1 MIRAANH
8 GRFGGGRGDAMKVG
22 ISLAHDL
29 EIVLNAR
36 QSWATCGWSEQLQL
50 ATSLEWGAGIGP
62 RRVVFNE
69 LHDCISVICCQTAA
83 PELSPSAA
91 SSSARISLSISA

>member
-36 QSWATCGWSEQLQL
+36 QSWATCG
-50 ATSLEWGAGIGP
+50 
-62 RRVVFNE
+62 
-69 LHDCISVICCQTAA
+69 
-83 PELSPSAA
+83 
-91 SSSARISLSISA
+91 